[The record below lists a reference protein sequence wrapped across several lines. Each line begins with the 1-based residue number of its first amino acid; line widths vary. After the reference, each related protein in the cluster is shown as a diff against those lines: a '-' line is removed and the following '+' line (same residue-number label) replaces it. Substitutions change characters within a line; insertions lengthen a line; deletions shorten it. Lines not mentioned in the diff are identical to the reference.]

1 MENANNKFSM
11 KDFRPDVDKSIQK
24 VVLIIGVSL
33 VGLFAAKYILNGVAG
48 VIIGLKNIKAAMK
61 Q

>member
-1 MENANNKFSM
+1 M

-48 VIIGLKNIKAAMK
+48 VIIGLKNIKTAMK